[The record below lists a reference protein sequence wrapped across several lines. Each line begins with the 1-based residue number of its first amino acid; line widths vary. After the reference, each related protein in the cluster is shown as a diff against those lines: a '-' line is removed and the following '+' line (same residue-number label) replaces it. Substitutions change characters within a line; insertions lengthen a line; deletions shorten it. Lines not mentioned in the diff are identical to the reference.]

1 MHLILRFQ
9 LSDNFIM
16 EGRNMRLGRYS
27 RAFTLVELLIVIII
41 IAVLAAIAIPR
52 FSDSALKAK
61 EATLRANL
69 KLIREAGD
77 RAEADTGVV
86 VPVSALMNAT
96 APASGWRRQAM
107 NTSWSTASVIAST
120 WKGPYL
126 HAIPF
131 NDFSRN
137 NTYSSGLTNSPTTAW
152 TKFSIQSFNPSC
164 YYYPS
169 TKVGSDGRPYREW

>member
-1 MHLILRFQ
+1 
-9 LSDNFIM
+9 M
-16 EGRNMRLGRYS
+16 EGRGLRLGRYC

-52 FSDSALKAK
+52 FSDSALKSK

-77 RAEADTGVV
+77 RAEADTGIV
-86 VPVSALMNAT
+86 VPITALTSET
-96 APASGWRRQAM
+96 APATGWTRKAM
-107 NTSWSTASVIAST
+107 NTTWSVASVDAST

-126 HAIPF
+126 RAVPF

-137 NTYSSGLTNSPTTAW
+137 NTFTLSQTNNAAVAW
-152 TKFSIQSFNPSC
+152 TKESRQSFNPSW

>member
-1 MHLILRFQ
+1 
-9 LSDNFIM
+9 
-16 EGRNMRLGRYS
+16 MRLGRYS
-27 RAFTLVELLIVIII
+27 RAFTLVELLIVIIL

-131 NDFSRN
+131 NDFSQN

>member
-1 MHLILRFQ
+1 M
-9 LSDNFIM
+9 IM
-16 EGRNMRLGRYS
+16 EGRVIRRGLHF
-27 RAFTLVELLIVIII
+27 RAFTLVELLVVIII
-41 IAVLAAIAIPR
+41 VAVLAAIAIPR
-52 FSDSALKAK
+52 FSDSTLRSR
-61 EATLRANL
+61 EAALRANL
-69 KLIREAGD
+69 KLIRDAGD

-86 VPVSALMNAT
+86 VPVSALMSAA

-120 WKGPYL
+120 WRGPYL
-126 HAIPF
+126 SYIPF

-137 NTYSSGLTNSPTTAW
+137 NTYNAGQTNTPTTAW

-169 TKVGSDGRPYREW
+169 TRVGSNGRPYREW

>member
-1 MHLILRFQ
+1 M
-9 LSDNFIM
+9 IM
-16 EGRNMRLGRYS
+16 EGRGIRRGWHF
-27 RAFTLVELLIVIII
+27 RAFTLVELLVVIII
-41 IAVLAAIAIPR
+41 VSILAAVAIPR
-52 FSDSALKAK
+52 FSDSALKSK

-77 RAEADTGVV
+77 RAEADTGLI
-86 VPVSALMNAT
+86 VPVSALASAT

-120 WKGPYL
+120 WRGPYL

-137 NTYSSGLTNSPTTAW
+137 NTYSSGQTNTPTTAW

-169 TKVGSDGRPYREW
+169 TRVGSNGRPYREW